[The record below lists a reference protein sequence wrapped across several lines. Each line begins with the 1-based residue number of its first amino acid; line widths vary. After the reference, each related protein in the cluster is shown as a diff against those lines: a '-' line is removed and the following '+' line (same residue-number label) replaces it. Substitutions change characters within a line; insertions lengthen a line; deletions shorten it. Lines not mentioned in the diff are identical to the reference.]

1 MFLVNATK
9 YKMHIWSSNKQ
20 VTTSHSKRLFHWK
33 GNDPTSIEEG
43 KQECKEMMDQEIG
56 THETK
61 IK

>member
-1 MFLVNATK
+1 MLF
-9 YKMHIWSSNKQ
+9 KQ
-20 VTTSHSKRLFHWK
+20 TGYNQPKRLFHWK